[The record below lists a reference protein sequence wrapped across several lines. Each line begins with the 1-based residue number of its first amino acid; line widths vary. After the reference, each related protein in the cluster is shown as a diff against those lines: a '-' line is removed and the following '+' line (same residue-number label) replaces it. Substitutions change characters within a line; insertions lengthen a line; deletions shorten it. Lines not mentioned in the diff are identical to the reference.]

1 MARAAT
7 VSLVRTAGVHAWLVD
22 RERRA
27 RDVGPLPWTPEQ
39 PAYHGSAERLAA
51 LQAGEPVDI
60 PPTICRRCA
69 GRNGLPLVDARGGRR
84 RRRDP
89 VLRRRRG
96 GVAGREQPLTVLAGM
111 HGVSL

>member
-60 PPTICRRCA
+60 PAHDLPPYARA
-69 GRNGLPLVDARGGRR
+69 GMACHWWTRAVVDADGEIRFYDDDGE
-84 RRRDP
+84 
-89 VLRRRRG
+89 VW
-96 GVAGREQPLTVLAGM
+96 LAENN
-111 HGVSL
+111 L